1 MSQEVIK
8 ELDVVDK
15 LLKKLTLKTFILLL
29 LAVLLFIA
37 YNRGIALIYAL
48 VALISA
54 TYIVAYLTPR
64 FALRSIAVSRVIK
77 KHATQGQVLKLR
89 YRLTHKHLLAR
100 YMVVL
105 QDKIPFT
112 EQYNNYF
119 LIPILNNETT
129 IEHKL
134 TCDIRGEHVLG
145 PITLES
151 GFPLGINTSKITIAN
166 SEVTILVYPQY
177 FNIKKIPLSANL
189 KNLHQGDYPIEKV
202 SGIDEFIGVR
212 VYRHGDPIKHIHW
225 ANSAKRDEL
234 IVKEF
239 NNVNESSISII
250 LDLHHNK
257 NFGKG
262 VHSTLEYAVKIT
274 TSLAIYA
281 IQNSIALNIYAE
293 GSRIVNLQNL
303 RAKEDIE
310 RVLEA
315 MARVKSDGK
324 VPYEHVI
331 NTFISSTSNSATLVL
346 FQNNEKL
353 DPILSYLEQKRHNIF
368 LFNFKTYSF
377 TKGPTP
383 NHVKHYRHK
392 TTHHY
397 EIFNGADLEDMF
409 Q

>member
-15 LLKKLTLKTFILLL
+15 LLKKLSLKSFILLL

-89 YRLTHKHLLAR
+89 YRLTHKHFLAR

-112 EQYNNYF
+112 EQYNNDF

-166 SEVTILVYPQY
+166 SEVTTLVYPQY

-212 VYRHGDPIKHIHW
+212 EYRHGDPIKHIHW
-225 ANSAKRDEL
+225 VSSAKRDEL

-239 NNVNESSISII
+239 NNVNESSISIV

-262 VHSTLEYAVKIT
+262 VHTTLEYAVKIT

-377 TKGPTP
+377 TKEPTP
-383 NHVKHYRHK
+383 NHVKHYWHK

-397 EIFNGADLEDMF
+397 EIFNGADLEEMF